1 MFKLLNLLGFKKKIF
16 FSLLIFASIIA
27 SFLEVLGLGLLIPI
41 VSSLLDNSFYL
52 KFSKIAEEYNINYF
66 SKNNLL
72 VFCLILLPVIFF
84 LKNIFLLFFYNLE
97 GNFIF
102 KTLRDFSRRIYKT
115 FLYQKYDFYID
126 EDSANFF
133 TKLSSE
139 LTILQ
144 IYLVSLSSLTSEI
157 IVLFFLLIFLFFF
170 VFKEAILIFLVL
182 IIFVLIFY
190 FFFYKKIKKLGA
202 LRKKL
207 ELERAKKII
216 ETSKGIKEIKIYNKE
231 NIFESSY
238 GLNTEKLSNFF
249 KKYYIIQKLPKLFF
263 EVIAILTISLVI
275 LFFLERG
282 TSNEVIIKLS
292 VITATIIRIL
302 PSINKIVHSYNSRKY
317 SMPSIMS
324 VINFFDRLKI
334 NKFNKKHFI
343 NDFVKEVKIKNLNF
357 THENSDRKN
366 QIFKNL
372 NFKIKKK
379 DKISILGESGS
390 GKSSLIDL
398 ILGFLKNNSGKIYLD
413 NRDTKNKILTNI
425 ISYCPQFI
433 HIFNTSIEKNISLE
447 IENKFINFEKINKL
461 MKICCLNSFSSSNK
475 LKGKELGESGLK
487 ISGGQKQRIGIARAL
502 YFSREI
508 LILDESLNAVDLKT
522 SKKILNNILK
532 NYPHLT
538 IILVTHS
545 KELAKMTDKIY
556 MIKNKKIELIN
567 G

>member
-66 SKNNLL
+66 SENNLL

-102 KTLRDFSRRIYKT
+102 QTLRDFSRRIYKT

-144 IYLVSLSSLTSEI
+144 VYLVSLSSLTSEI

-231 NIFESSY
+231 NIFESTYS
-238 GLNTEKLSNFF
+238 LNTEKLSNFF

-263 EVIAILTISLVI
+263 EVIAILTISIVI

-343 NDFVKEVKIKNLNF
+343 NDFVKEIKIKNLNF

-398 ILGFLKNNSGKIYLD
+398 ILGFLKNDSGKIYLD

-545 KELAKMTDKIY
+545 KELAKMTGKIY

-567 G
+567 D

>member
-1 MFKLLNLLGFKKKIF
+1 
-16 FSLLIFASIIA
+16 
-27 SFLEVLGLGLLIPI
+27 
-41 VSSLLDNSFYL
+41 
-52 KFSKIAEEYNINYF
+52 
-66 SKNNLL
+66 
-72 VFCLILLPVIFF
+72 
-84 LKNIFLLFFYNLE
+84 
-97 GNFIF
+97 
-102 KTLRDFSRRIYKT
+102 
-115 FLYQKYDFYID
+115 
-126 EDSANFF
+126 
-133 TKLSSE
+133 
-139 LTILQ
+139 
-144 IYLVSLSSLTSEI
+144 
-157 IVLFFLLIFLFFF
+157 
-170 VFKEAILIFLVL
+170 L

-231 NIFESSY
+231 NIFESTYS
-238 GLNTEKLSNFF
+238 LNTEKLSNFF

-263 EVIAILTISLVI
+263 EVIAILTISIVI

-343 NDFVKEVKIKNLNF
+343 NDFVKEIKIKNLNF

-398 ILGFLKNNSGKIYLD
+398 ILGFLKNDSGKIYLD

-545 KELAKMTDKIY
+545 KELAKMTGKIY

-567 G
+567 D

>member
-343 NDFVKEVKIKNLNF
+343 NDFVKEIKIKNLNF